1 MRLAYSTKLLAAF
14 LFFIFAL
21 QMTDISCFYEESVFK
36 SSVMQGEEH
45 QLKTADSGD
54 ENGKDSSTN
63 IIDDCQCVCH
73 LKFSTSPSTLTSLY
87 SVPGLP
93 GIMIDQL
100 PVQKL
105 SSYIFHPPKFLL

>member
-1 MRLAYSTKLLAAF
+1 MRLAHYTKIIAAF

-21 QMTDISCFYEESVFK
+21 QMTDLTCFYEESFFK
-36 SSVMQGEEH
+36 SSLSQGEH

-73 LKFSTSPSTLTSLY
+73 LKFSTSPSTFTSFY
-87 SVPGLP
+87 QVPGLP
-93 GIMIDQL
+93 GIMTDQL
-100 PVQKL
+100 PVQKF
-105 SSYIFHPPKFLL
+105 SSYIFHPPKVLL

>member
-1 MRLAYSTKLLAAF
+1 MRLAYSAKLIAAF

-21 QMTDISCFYEESVFK
+21 QMTDLTCFYEDSLLN
-36 SSVMQGEEH
+36 SSLSQGEH

-63 IIDDCQCVCH
+63 IIGDCQCVCH

>member
-1 MRLAYSTKLLAAF
+1 MRLAYSAKLLAAF

-21 QMTDISCFYEESVFK
+21 QMSDISCFYEESVFK
-36 SSVMQGEEH
+36 SSVLQGEH

-63 IIDDCQCVCH
+63 IIGNCQCVCH

-87 SVPGLP
+87 PVPGLP

>member
-1 MRLAYSTKLLAAF
+1 MRLAHYTKIIAVF

-21 QMTDISCFYEESVFK
+21 QMTDISCFYE
-36 SSVMQGEEH
+36 GEY

-73 LKFSTSPSTLTSLY
+73 LKFSTSPSTFTSFY
-87 SVPGLP
+87 QVPGLP
-93 GIMIDQL
+93 GIMTDQL
-100 PVQKL
+100 PVQKF
-105 SSYIFHPPKFLL
+105 SSYIFHPPKVLL